1 MQHGEIKQSPIFLKK
16 NLFQTTNEKNPFKMN
31 NHQARKIK
39 TIVI

>member
-16 NLFQTTNEKNPFKMN
+16 IYFKQQTKNPFKMN

-39 TIVI
+39 AIVI